1 MKKKHLILII
11 CLLIIVG
18 IGAAFV
24 AQRKANAPKNSTHK
38 TTSNQSQSDSSV
50 QQQTEQVAFNKA
62 QYSLTDPTSPWVIV
76 NKLRQLNP
84 KTYAPNDL
92 VVPAIPLRSS
102 ITSTEKYVRAE
113 NAKAL
118 QTMVATAKQ
127 QGLGL
132 NLQSGYRS
140 YSFQVS
146 LYNRYVDQQGQAV
159 ADTQSARPGYSE
171 HQTGWAADL
180 GSVSHPEC
188 DVEECFGA
196 TAEGKW
202 LAENAYKFGFVIRYQ
217 QGNDKVTGYIYEPW
231 HVRYVGTALATEI
244 HNQGNPTLEAFF
256 GLPAAPNY

>member
-1 MKKKHLILII
+1 MKKKQLILII
-11 CLLIIVG
+11 CLLIIAV
-18 IGAAFV
+18 IGTVFV
-24 AQRKANAPKNSTHK
+24 LQRKANAPKDTAQKTSTNSDK
-38 TTSNQSQSDSSV
+38 TSSDANQK
-50 QQQTEQVAFNKA
+50 TEPTAFNKS
-62 QYSLTDPTSPWVIV
+62 QYSLTDPASPWIIV

-84 KTYAPNDL
+84 KTYAPSDL
-92 VVPAIPLRSS
+92 VVPTIPLRSN
-102 ITSTEKYVRAE
+102 ITGTEKYVRADT
-113 NAKAL
+113 AKAL
-118 QTMVATAKQ
+118 EAMTASAKQ

-146 LYNRYVDQQGQAV
+146 LYNRYVSQQGQTV

-188 DVEECFGA
+188 DVEECFGT

-202 LAENAYKFGFVIRYQ
+202 LVENAYKFGFVIRYE

-231 HVRYVGTALATEI
+231 HVRYVGTSLATEI

-256 GLPAAPNY
+256 GLPAAPSY